1 MSKIAVQALSDSLF
15 SDVGADITP
24 ADLRTF
30 NDALIDDYQEEVQQL
45 TTAEITALTP
55 TNGLLVYNTD
65 LAKYGYYNG
74 SSWKYFLTEI
84 PVAEIQTIKV
94 TVTSAEILDAYDTPI
109 ELIPAPPAGFYIDP
123 ISIVYRFD
131 YDSTPYATNTSGKI
145 ILSDEGIVSDIDL
158 SRTDS
163 DVLKE
168 QTGVFVTEGA
178 MLFTVETGNPTAG
191 DSDLIIF
198 ITYQVIEL

>member
-94 TVTSAEILDAYDTPI
+94 TVTSAEVLDAYDTPI

-131 YDSTPYATNTSGKI
+131 YDSTPYATNTSGI
-145 ILSDEGIVSDIDL
+145 IVLSDEGNVADIDL
-158 SRTDS
+158 TRANS
-163 DVLKE
+163 DVLK
-168 QTGVFVTEGA
+168 TSGSDFMTDGA

-198 ITYQVIEL
+198 ITYQLVEL